1 MTQFLVGI
9 FKDGKPE
16 DVKSVE
22 IPETAIGFLDA
33 LVGYVSKDIPH
44 INGRF
49 YAFDYA
55 SNHTP
60 NKV

>member
-1 MTQFLVGI
+1 MTEFLVGI

-16 DVKSVE
+16 DVKKID
-22 IPETAIGFLDA
+22 IPESDIGFLDA
-33 LVGYVSKDIPH
+33 IVGYISKDIPH

-55 SNHTP
+55 SNHMS
-60 NKV
+60 KK